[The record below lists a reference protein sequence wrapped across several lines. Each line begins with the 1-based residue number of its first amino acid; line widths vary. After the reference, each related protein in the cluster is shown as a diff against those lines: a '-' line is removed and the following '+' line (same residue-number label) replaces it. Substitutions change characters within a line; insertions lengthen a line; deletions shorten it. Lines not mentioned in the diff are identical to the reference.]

1 MQGIDRGKASQ
12 HTEMIRAMAVSS
24 GTGERLYTGSD
35 DKSVKSWQFDK
46 GQPNTCKDDLVKI
59 RILSVCQYLNQTSVL
74 TVGTDQSLRFIPVDN
89 EGKLTNVAHIIKDG
103 YQRLS
108 DLLNDK
114 EDKTFK
120 EGLSLLNE
128 TSDNNRLNIVSKILE
143 KTNDGYRSEQL
154 VNWLATSNLP
164 KTTHQLEKL
173 LANHPVEK
181 VREIAFTALK
191 NQANDPQH
199 PTPNPLRYLQLALD
213 SKFVDVNEKKAI
225 AEYVTVVK
233 ATPSLQ
239 KPLFRSYRRRCRTT
253 NLAFAS
259 KH

>member
-1 MQGIDRGKASQ
+1 M
-12 HTEMIRAMAVSS
+12 S
-24 GTGERLYTGSD
+24 G
-35 DKSVKSWQFDK
+35 F
-46 GQPNTCKDDLVKI
+46 
-59 RILSVCQYLNQTSVL
+59 
-74 TVGTDQSLRFIPVDN
+74 
-89 EGKLTNVAHIIKDG
+89 
-103 YQRLS
+103 
-108 DLLNDK
+108 
-114 EDKTFK
+114 KTFK

-191 NQANDPQH
+191 NQANDRQH

-213 SKFVDVNEKKAI
+213 SKFVDVNEKAI

-239 KPLFRSYRRRCRTT
+239 NHIIQVLLSRQR
-253 NLAFAS
+253 
-259 KH
+259 